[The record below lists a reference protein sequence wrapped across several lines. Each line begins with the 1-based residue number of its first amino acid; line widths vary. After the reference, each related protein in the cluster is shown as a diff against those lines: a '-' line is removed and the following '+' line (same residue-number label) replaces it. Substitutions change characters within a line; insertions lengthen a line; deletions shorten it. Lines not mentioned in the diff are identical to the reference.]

1 MQRERGLPEL
11 PAAPCRPAAA
21 RFAASR
27 PAELVAGLHRELAK
41 RPVLR
46 QLLRTALE
54 QVFR

>member
-11 PAAPCRPAAA
+11 PAAPCRPASA

-27 PAELVAGLHRELAK
+27 PVELVAGLHRELAMLL
-41 RPVLR
+41 VLR

-54 QVFR
+54 QVFQ